1 MKQKSTR
8 FFISLPHSSLAAI
21 LTDHNLAALGD
32 AFVNFAHSLALSRAK
47 GCPQG
52 KKVKGSALAEALRRA
67 GLREYVPSSVS
78 SHVLADA
85 AEAFLVYAWLHNDV
99 TLDENVA
106 ILEKNKDLVD
116 GLTQLLQTAKKRIK
130 LS

>member
-1 MKQKSTR
+1 MS
-8 FFISLPHSSLAAI
+8 
-21 LTDHNLAALGD
+21 DHNLAALGD
-32 AFVNFAHSLALSRAK
+32 AFVNFTYSLALSRTK

-67 GLREYVPSSVS
+67 GLRAHVPSSVGN
-78 SHVLADA
+78 HVLADA
-85 AEAFLVYAWLHNDV
+85 AEAFLVYAWLHKNI
-99 TLDENVA
+99 TLEESVA

-116 GLTQLLQTAKKRIK
+116 GLTKLLQTAKKRIK